1 MTNSPGPSTS
11 TTVKTTDP
19 DLKKKKR
26 TRRKPR
32 TRSKKD
38 TDSPPDVDLLPLLP
52 TFHIQPV
59 GSPHATVYKLRDQ
72 SQGPINLQSLLKCSL
87 FHTRVPSCDPN
98 SALNL
103 LQKISNLAVNGIREA
118 SSSKKK
124 KGKRKERVFFP
135 EYLSEAEVESGLETR
150 ELMKGYIRINPKNA
164 KESYVGNEDV
174 SKTDYMIT
182 SVLDRNRAFDG
193 DEVVLR
199 LKTETEDKKKTME
212 VVYIT
217 KKIHPRTA
225 VGFLA
230 PIEKNKEYAL
240 FTPRD
245 KRIPKIKIP
254 RISWPSGFQS
264 KPQLYQDILFIVKIT
279 DWKDVKYAIGTITEN
294 LGLSGDLKIESLAI
308 LREFCLDPTPFGD
321 DIRPF
326 LPKSTKISTSDL
338 KNREDLRKE
347 CVFTIDPIT
356 ARDLDDALSCKEL
369 PNGNYEVGVH
379 ISDASFFLPEN
390 TRLDEIVKSKA
401 TTIYMVDSVYHM
413 LPVELCFHCSLLP
426 GEDKLAFSVFWEL
439 TPTGD
444 IVDFRIKRSV
454 INSCVQLAYEHAQ
467 VMIDDPDRKF
477 ERDELPEIYN
487 GFNAHDLSKRVNDLQ
502 RIAVCLREK
511 RRQNGSLKIN
521 QIKIGFVLDPATGE
535 PKEFYI
541 CENKPAHRL
550 IEEFMLLANMTVAK
564 WINEAYPDLAFLRL
578 HEAPKPTMMTEL
590 QKSLETLGLHIDIST
605 SGGIQAS
612 LNKYISEDDFGKARM
627 IVLNH
632 LLAKPM
638 KRARY
643 FCAGALEEELDYSH
657 YALSIPIYTH
667 FTSPIRR
674 YADIMVH
681 RLLAASLNYREKPT
695 WAPEEVATIAE
706 TCNRQKY
713 HAKRAGEASS
723 DLFLAHFVEKN
734 QPVIEN
740 AVVVDAKERSI
751 DVIVIRTGSVVRIY
765 TNNFG
770 DKVTWKSEEI
780 KVRKSSSDEEN
791 AKKMWKIFVK
801 FPRTVEEP
809 EVCIVLEIFTLV
821 RVELARKHKTNK
833 LDAKLLRPIQLV

>member
-11 TTVKTTDP
+11 KTPETTDSE
-19 DLKKKKR
+19 LKKKKR

-32 TRSKKD
+32 NRSRKAS
-38 TDSPPDVDLLPLLP
+38 DSPPETEPVTPLPVY
-52 TFHIQPV
+52 FHVQPV
-59 GSPHATVYKLRDQ
+59 GSPHATVYKLRDK
-72 SQGPINLQSLLKCSL
+72 SQGPINLQSLLKNAT
-87 FHTRVPSCDPN
+87 FHSRPPSCVPN
-98 SALNL
+98 PSL
-103 LQKISNLAVNGIREA
+103 LEKISNLAINGIRK
-118 SSSKKK
+118 SSSGKKNR
-124 KGKRKERVFFP
+124 KRKDPVLFP
-135 EYLSEAEVESGLETR
+135 EYLSEAEVESGLEKG

-174 SKTDYMIT
+174 SKSDYVIS

-199 LKTETEDKKKTME
+199 LKTETEDKKKLME
-212 VVYIT
+212 VVHIT
-217 KKIHPRTA
+217 KRIHPRTA
-225 VGFLA
+225 VGFLE
-230 PIEKNKEYAL
+230 PLEKNKEYAL

-254 RISWPSGFQS
+254 KISWPSGFQT

-279 DWKDVKYAIGTITEN
+279 EWKDVKYALGTITEN
-294 LGLSGDLKIESLAI
+294 LGLNGDLKVESLAI

-321 DIRPF
+321 DIREF
-326 LPKSTKISTSDL
+326 LPKNCEISTGEL
-338 KNREDLRKE
+338 QNREDLRKE

-369 PNGNYEVGVH
+369 TNGNFEVGVH
-379 ISDASFFLPEN
+379 ISDASYFLPEK
-390 TRLDEIVKSKA
+390 TRLDEIVKNKA
-401 TTIYMVDSVYHM
+401 TTIYMVDNVYHM
-413 LPVELCFHCSLLP
+413 LPVELCLHCSLLP
-426 GEDKLAFSVFWEL
+426 GEDKLTFSVFWEL

-444 IVDFRIKRSV
+444 IVNFRITRSV

-467 VMIDDPDRKF
+467 MMIDDPYRKF
-477 ERDELPEIYN
+477 EDELPEIHN
-487 GFNAHDLSKRVNDLQ
+487 GFTSVDLTKRVNDLQ
-502 RIAVCLREK
+502 KIAVCLREK
-511 RRQNGSLKIN
+511 RRQNGALKID
-521 QIKIGFVLDPATGE
+521 QIKIGFALDPATGE
-535 PKEFYI
+535 PKEFFI

-590 QKSLETLGLHIDIST
+590 QRNLETLGLHIDIST
-605 SGGIQAS
+605 SGGIQSS
-612 LNKYISEDDFGKARM
+612 LNKYISEDYWGKARM

-643 FCAGALEEELDYSH
+643 FCAGALEEDLDFSH

-681 RLLAASLNYREKPT
+681 RLLAASLNYREKPM
-695 WAPEEVATIAE
+695 WVSEEVATVAE

-713 HAKRAGEASS
+713 HAKRAGEASC
-723 DLFLAHFVEKN
+723 DLFLAHFVERN
-734 QPVIEN
+734 QPVVED
-740 AVVVDAKERSI
+740 AVVVDTKERSI
-751 DVIVIRTGSVVRIY
+751 DVIVVKTGSVVRIY

-770 DKVTWKSEEI
+770 ENVTWKSEEI
-780 KVRKSSSDEEN
+780 KIRRSADEEN

-801 FPRTVEEP
+801 FPKTVKEP
-809 EVCIVLEIFTLV
+809 ESFMVLEIFTLV
-821 RVELARKHKTNK
+821 RVELTRKHKTNK
-833 LDAKLLRPIQLV
+833 LEAKLVRPIQLVSP